1 MSTSLRGVFATDAG
15 MLALWDRQ
23 NFQAI
28 TDYETWEPELLEDED
43 IQRHILAGAYVPLY
57 IHSDGA
63 FGCEVRVGDTS
74 APAVLSTREQEY
86 RFMTSQPYLFR
97 SPGEAYLSGIE
108 HVEGEP
114 GQSVGRVTVAPGN
127 YAVTVSMLEWDKEPG
142 AKGEDGQP
150 VADALPDFLVLLN
163 LVTGQ
168 EEFRT
173 KVDTFDEPSA

>member
-15 MLALWDRQ
+15 MPALWDRQ
-23 NFQAI
+23 DFEGI
-28 TDYETWEPELLEDED
+28 TGYETWEPELLEDED

-57 IHSDGA
+57 IRSDGA

-74 APAVLSTREQEY
+74 SPAVLSTREQEY
-86 RFMTSQPYLFR
+86 HFMTSQPYLFS

-114 GQSVGRVTVAPGN
+114 G
-127 YAVTVSMLEWDKEPG
+127 
-142 AKGEDGQP
+142 AKGEDGQH
-150 VADALPDFLVLLN
+150 VAGALPNFLVLLN

-168 EEFRT
+168 EELRT